1 MDPVKLTVDCALG
14 NSLLALAGDSALAR
28 LLSKASVRLLDL
40 PLEAVICM
48 QHGLAAGPD
57 YPIAP
62 IAAHADGL
70 AVGDAYWLRADP
82 VHLLLQ
88 RDSFSLSEPVP
99 LPVTHAQ
106 AELMIATLNRHFS
119 RDGMTF
125 FTGRS
130 GAWYVRLDKTPQI
143 QTTLP
148 CVVLDRNVYP
158 FMPQGADAP
167 VWISYLNEI
176 QMLLH
181 DHPANMQRESG
192 HQAVINSV
200 WFSGGGVMP
209 QQPAGNDVDRFVA
222 SSPFYQGLAQWAGV
236 AVQAAPPLAELF
248 RHAGD
253 SLHVRL
259 ELPGQHV
266 SDDMNFDAIYD
277 ALRAGKIRQLTLNLG
292 CYEKTLVAVLR
303 PVDTYK
309 FWRSRKPVSTYFKDD
324 GSK

>member
-40 PLEAVICM
+40 PLEAVTCV
-48 QHGLAAGPD
+48 QHGLAARPD

-62 IAAHADGL
+62 IAAHADGM

-88 RDSFSLSEPVP
+88 RDSFSLSEPAP
-99 LPVTHAQ
+99 LQVTQNH

-119 RDGMTF
+119 QDGMTF
-125 FTGRS
+125 CCGSS
-130 GAWYVRLDKTPQI
+130 GAWYVRLDKAPQI

-158 FMPQGADAP
+158 FMPQGADASA
-167 VWISYLNEI
+167 WISYLNEI

-209 QQPAGNDVDRFVA
+209 QPRAANDIDRFVA
-222 SSPFYQGLAQWAGV
+222 SSPFYRGLAQWSGV

-248 RHAGD
+248 QHTGG

-259 ELPGQHV
+259 ELPGQHL
-266 SDDMNFDAIYD
+266 SDDMNFDEIYD
-277 ALRAGKIRQLTLNLG
+277 ALRSGKIRQLTLNLG
-292 CYEKTLVAVLR
+292 CYEKTLVAALR
-303 PVDTYK
+303 PIDTYK
-309 FWRSRKPVSTYFKDD
+309 FWRSSQPISAYFKND
-324 GSK
+324 SLK